1 MKSTQS
7 RNGISVNNTVSQL
20 RKSFLLING
29 TIAFFFLLYL
39 LQAYVLYERSSKSD
53 LLVIHTNDVLA
64 NIKSADAN
72 IIESEAALN
81 SYLLHKD
88 AAHLDR
94 LDRSVKDLS
103 SDIANL
109 KTLTADNMQ
118 QSTRVRELERL
129 SVEKNVASRNVID
142 VAKNGTDYSTANTRL
157 RQLDQRI
164 HTNLS
169 ALHTTESELL
179 ATRTEDNRYYSKSR
193 VVFSVISYILVSIF
207 LIITI
212 YKINQNIR
220 KRTLA
225 EDRARLNEA
234 KYKVLVEDS
243 DLTML
248 VINEDGIIKFAN
260 KNVEKLVGFDPREL
274 IGFSLMEAAPR
285 KFKSE
290 VQHVLYLLKKT
301 GNYNSTLE
309 LQIFT
314 ATGTKWVSCRVF
326 PVSKETDEAH
336 EWQVVIWDFEEEKQL
351 QLEREVMEGQRRE
364 EQKLVQDILDNIPSV
379 IFLKDVDGRYVMI
392 NSKMEQVLGLSAS
405 KVIGQADLQ
414 LIPDKAR
421 YLEFKYSDDKVL
433 IHKTANS
440 FEDVVDYGNGKVEYY
455 WVTKFPLLDA
465 QGNVKHI
472 CGLATDITERK
483 EGEIKLL
490 NAKKE
495 AEQAKAAQESFLANM
510 SHEIRTPMNG
520 IIGMGNL
527 LMGTEQNDEQKEFT
541 ENIQESARN
550 LLAIINDL
558 LDFSKIKSGKFL
570 FESAPFKLRQTIKK
584 TLYPLQFRAEEK
596 LLRLNIDIDN
606 SVPDGLIGDG
616 LRFQQVMI
624 NLIGNAIKFTTKGS
638 VNISVSAGEENAGY
652 IDLQLEVSD
661 SGIGIAENKLGYIFE
676 SFTQNNVNTS
686 RKYGGTGLGLAIV
699 KQLVELQQ
707 GHVWVSSTLG
717 KGSTFTVIIPYRV
730 SHEETAQEVRP
741 SYIHDRDNEMLLE
754 GINVLVAEDNTIN
767 QKVVKNTLQ
776 KQGATVNIVNNGQEA
791 IDALQEEDYDVVLMD
806 LQMPEVDGYKATRYI
821 REVMRRELPIL
832 AMTADALKG
841 EAEKCFDVGMTGF
854 ISKPFEPRD
863 LYHQILQVTNDRKLL
878 EDLKATESP
887 AEKSTELV
895 DFSFLFELSDMDPKF
910 ISDVL
915 TIFLETMPEGL
926 DKLNNLIQDESD
938 WDAISKQAHFL
949 KSSTSVVKVGDMFD
963 KLYDIEK
970 LTKISGTEQETINI
984 IFAEIQELFIQAHP
998 ILLSE
1003 NERYKKA
1010 VVA

>member
-118 QSTRVRELERL
+118 QSTRVRELKRL
-129 SVEKNVASRNVID
+129 SVEKIATSRNVID
-142 VAKNGTDYSTANTRL
+142 AAKNGTDYSTANTRL

-730 SHEETAQEVRP
+730 SHEETAQEVKT

-926 DKLNNLIQDESD
+926 DKLNNLIQDGSD

-970 LTKISGTEQETINI
+970 LTKISGTEIETIKI

>member
-661 SGIGIAENKLGYIFE
+661 SGIGIAENK
-676 SFTQNNVNTS
+676 
-686 RKYGGTGLGLAIV
+686 
-699 KQLVELQQ
+699 
-707 GHVWVSSTLG
+707 
-717 KGSTFTVIIPYRV
+717 
-730 SHEETAQEVRP
+730 
-741 SYIHDRDNEMLLE
+741 
-754 GINVLVAEDNTIN
+754 
-767 QKVVKNTLQ
+767 
-776 KQGATVNIVNNGQEA
+776 
-791 IDALQEEDYDVVLMD
+791 
-806 LQMPEVDGYKATRYI
+806 
-821 REVMRRELPIL
+821 
-832 AMTADALKG
+832 
-841 EAEKCFDVGMTGF
+841 
-854 ISKPFEPRD
+854 
-863 LYHQILQVTNDRKLL
+863 
-878 EDLKATESP
+878 
-887 AEKSTELV
+887 
-895 DFSFLFELSDMDPKF
+895 
-910 ISDVL
+910 
-915 TIFLETMPEGL
+915 
-926 DKLNNLIQDESD
+926 
-938 WDAISKQAHFL
+938 
-949 KSSTSVVKVGDMFD
+949 
-963 KLYDIEK
+963 
-970 LTKISGTEQETINI
+970 
-984 IFAEIQELFIQAHP
+984 
-998 ILLSE
+998 
-1003 NERYKKA
+1003 
-1010 VVA
+1010 

>member
-926 DKLNNLIQDESD
+926 DKLNNLIQDGSD

-970 LTKISGTEQETINI
+970 LTKISGTELETIKI